1 MIATTAHPNPNRPP
15 RDRLHA
21 RRRPAARTADAPT
34 RPTRSP
40 LAFACPLARVR
51 GRCAAARGEVR
62 GAREANARASSVS
75 DARTARVSLSSRAR
89 ERGGARVMLTF
100 CPTCANLLLLDREGG
115 GSGGG
120 GVRLRCSAC
129 AYSYDVVDGVRQ
141 RVMTAKKTVD
151 DVLGGDEAWR
161 NVDKT
166 ATTCPKCE
174 HGEAYFMQ
182 IQIRSADEPMSVFYK
197 CCECAH
203 QWREG

>member
-1 MIATTAHPNPNRPP
+1 MS
-15 RDRLHA
+15 
-21 RRRPAARTADAPT
+21 ADARGAASVGRAT
-34 RPTRSP
+34 
-40 LAFACPLARVR
+40 ARVR
-51 GRCAAARGEVR
+51 PV
-62 GAREANARASSVS
+62 
-75 DARTARVSLSSRAR
+75 SRAR
-89 ERGGARVMLTF
+89 ERGGANAMLTF
-100 CPTCANLLLLDREGG
+100 CPTCANLLLLEREGGGGG

-120 GVRLRCSAC
+120 GVRLRCAAC

-141 RVMTAKKTVD
+141 RVTTAKKTVD